1 MLRAASGDSGSLASD
16 DLAGAGLLPPSCE
29 ARLAWRTRTGRP
41 RISAGAVREFFSSPA
56 PGSQAKIDDRA
67 DRGRGLRSIGRP
79 VAGLRLRP
87 GGCGRPPAVGR
98 PATGGRLPSDRGW
111 RRPARRSGP
120 AEAWPGAEACPGVCG
135 PGECGPG
142 ECGRRRLP
150 GGGGLPGGVRP
161 ANYGPPADA
170 GLRGLA
176 RGPAHDGQCRR
187 RAQLE
192 YDISVSNEMPARR
205 FGIRVRGGRR
215 KPPGLCIIGSSC
227 QRSGCDQLKKHDADV
242 I

>member
-29 ARLAWRTRTGRP
+29 ARLAWRTRTADFRRSRTGVLLVTCARF
-41 RISAGAVREFFSSPA
+41 AGKNR
-56 PGSQAKIDDRA
+56 
-67 DRGRGLRSIGRP
+67 
-79 VAGLRLRP
+79 RP
-87 GGCGRPPAVGR
+87 GRSWPWPAEYR
-98 PATGGRLPSDRGW
+98 AAGGRLASPAGRM
-111 RRPARRSGP
+111 RPAARSGQACDWRAIAVGP
-120 AEAWPGAEACPGVCG
+120 RLAEACPEEWAGG
-135 PGECGPG
+135 G
-142 ECGRRRLP
+142 LA